1 MQVYLSQNVQAYF
14 FDKSV
19 FDRSVDEHGARV
31 IENKFLLA
39 GAQ

>member
-1 MQVYLSQNVQAYF
+1 MKVYFSQNALDYD

-19 FDRSVDEHGARV
+19 FHRSVDEHGARV